1 MANKINLSYVKFK
14 KVSGFTPGPLKPTIT
29 TATDETAAVVN
40 TLVQTN
46 LNSDIGS
53 LTKGETIQI
62 VISAGDVITP

>member
-29 TATDETAAVVN
+29 TATDETEAVVN
-40 TLVQTN
+40 NLVQTN
-46 LNSDIGS
+46 LNSDLGF

-62 VISAGDVITP
+62 VITAGDVIIP

>member
-14 KVSGFTPGPLKPTIT
+14 KVSGFTPGPLKPTVT
-29 TATDETAAVVN
+29 TAIDEAATTVN

-62 VISAGDVITP
+62 VISAGDVIE

>member
-14 KVSGFTPGPLKPTIT
+14 KVSGFIPGPLKPTVT
-29 TATDETAAVVN
+29 TATDEAAATVN
-40 TLVQTN
+40 TLVQNN

-62 VISAGDVITP
+62 VISAGDVIE